1 MHIKV
6 SRNGWIISIVI
17 IEQLI
22 FIVIKMDLSY
32 DTEHKLGR
40 YLNDPLTVAQD
51 IVGFT
56 QLEELVGASGF
67 FVSARMKLQ
76 CEPSIT
82 DRRED
87 IINKGEK
94 KKKYAPETWS

>member
-1 MHIKV
+1 M
-6 SRNGWIISIVI
+6 
-17 IEQLI
+17 
-22 FIVIKMDLSY
+22 IKMYLSY
-32 DTEHKLGR
+32 EIEHKLER

-67 FVSARMKLQ
+67 FVSARVKLQ

-82 DRRED
+82 DRREE
-87 IINKGEK
+87 IISKINK
-94 KKKYAPETWS
+94 